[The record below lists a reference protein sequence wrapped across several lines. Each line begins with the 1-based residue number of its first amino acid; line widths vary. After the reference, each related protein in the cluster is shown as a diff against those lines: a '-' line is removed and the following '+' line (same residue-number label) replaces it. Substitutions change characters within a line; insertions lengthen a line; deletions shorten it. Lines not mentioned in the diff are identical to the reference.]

1 MRVFAVIHAC
11 SYTKLL
17 LSRRTR
23 KGASWLSWRIWALAA
38 VLAILLAPPVK
49 PVVQDSVR
57 MKQEAGF
64 TDCHS
69 RVRGNPVF
77 SREHGNPEN
86 GVDSRLRGNKDLDSC
101 FRRNDG
107 TSLTQSGKTFGNSY
121 KADHIPKVCVVDDLS
136 RRVCVSAFPK
146 RVISLAPSLT
156 QMVFDLGAGH
166 TLVGRTARCDQPP
179 EALKIREIGAY
190 MSPDLERIIALRPEL
205 VLSPETGM
213 RKEVVH
219 RLTEIGIPTFVD
231 NSNTLDQIV
240 HSIDRLGTILGRE
253 SDAKTVVQQ
262 FQQRRQAV
270 RERIA
275 NVNKPL
281 ILFAVGIR
289 PLVLAGGRSFIG
301 SLIREAGGV
310 NVAEEAAV
318 PHPKFSMEEVARR
331 DPDIIIVLNKECRD
345 DECFKEWQRHRD
357 LRAVKNNRIYQ
368 LDADLIA
375 RPSPRIMDA
384 LEQLAAILHPK
395 VFGSGFSAGVD
406 RLK

>member
-1 MRVFAVIHAC
+1 MRVITAIHAF
-11 SYTKLL
+11 SYMKSL
-17 LSRRTR
+17 LSRSPR
-23 KGASWLSWRIWALAA
+23 KDFAWLQSRIWALVV
-38 VLAILLAPPVK
+38 VLAILPMPP
-49 PVVQDSVR
+49 
-57 MKQEAGF
+57 
-64 TDCHS
+64 
-69 RVRGNPVF
+69 
-77 SREHGNPEN
+77 
-86 GVDSRLRGNKDLDSC
+86 L
-101 FRRNDG
+101 
-107 TSLTQSGKTFGNSY
+107 
-121 KADHIPKVCVVDDLS
+121 KADNAPKVCVEDDLS
-136 RRVCVSAFPK
+136 RQVCVSAFPK

-213 RKEVVH
+213 RKEVVD
-219 RLTEIGIPTFVD
+219 RLTELGIPTFVD
-231 NSNTLDQIV
+231 NSNTLDEIV

-253 SDAKTVVQQ
+253 ADAKTVVQQ

-270 RERIA
+270 RERVA
-275 NVNKPL
+275 DANKPL

-289 PLVLAGGRSFIG
+289 PLCLAGGKSFIG

-310 NVAEEAAV
+310 NVAEKAAV

-345 DECFKEWQRHRD
+345 DECFNEWQRHQD
-357 LRAVKNNRIYQ
+357 LSAVRNNQIYE

-375 RPSPRIMDA
+375 RPSARIVDA
-384 LEQLAAILHPK
+384 LEQLAAIFHPNI
-395 VFGSGFSAGVD
+395 FGSGSSVGVN
-406 RLK
+406 RIK

>member
-1 MRVFAVIHAC
+1 MRMIAVIHIF
-11 SYTKLL
+11 SYMKSL
-17 LSRRTR
+17 LSRRPR
-23 KGASWLSWRIWALAA
+23 KDCIRALVV
-38 VLAILLAPPVK
+38 VLAILPVPPVK
-49 PVVQDSVR
+49 
-57 MKQEAGF
+57 
-64 TDCHS
+64 
-69 RVRGNPVF
+69 
-77 SREHGNPEN
+77 
-86 GVDSRLRGNKDLDSC
+86 
-101 FRRNDG
+101 
-107 TSLTQSGKTFGNSY
+107 
-121 KADHIPKVCVVDDLS
+121 ADNVHKVCVEDDLS

-190 MSPDLERIIALRPEL
+190 MSPDLERIIALRPDV

-213 RKEVVH
+213 RKEVVD
-219 RLTEIGIPTFVD
+219 RLTELGIPTFVD
-231 NSNTLDQIV
+231 SSKTLDDIV
-240 HSIDRLGTILGRE
+240 HSIDRLGTILGRK
-253 SDAKTVVQQ
+253 SDAISVVQQ

-270 RERIA
+270 RQRVDH
-275 NVNKPL
+275 VNKPL

-310 NVAEEAAV
+310 NVAEDAAV

-345 DECFKEWQRHRD
+345 DECFNEWQRHRD
-357 LRAVKNNRIYQ
+357 LRAVRNKRIYQ

-384 LEQLAAILHPK
+384 LEQLAAILQPK
-395 VFGSGFSAGVD
+395 LSGSGFSVEVN
-406 RLK
+406 RIK